1 MKLLNRNKIRS
12 YLETVERSRV
22 VVHTRGGSSIEGVLT
37 GLYPD
42 CLVLEHASALSGSG
56 RLSID
61 GEALIER
68 TKVDWIQRL
77 GPGEEA

>member
-1 MKLLNRNKIRS
+1 MKLPTNKVRR

-22 VVHTRGGSSIEGVLT
+22 VVHTTGGSSIEGVLI

-42 CLVLEHASALSGSG
+42 CLVLAHASALSTTG
-56 RLSID
+56 RIAID
-61 GEALIER
+61 GEPIIER
-68 TKVDWIQRL
+68 KKVDWIQRL